1 MEDWYNIEINDYTIN
16 EIIFALEE
24 QAKWSKDIYQITETI
39 HIIDHLEEAKTED
52 ITRQNKEYE
61 EWVQHQNMFNEKI
74 EPDTFLYY
82 AILECLNKTGIKD
95 WDAESKYHL
104 AINLIDIFDKYKEK
118 QLYGD

>member
-1 MEDWYNIEINDYTIN
+1 MNDYTFN

-39 HIIDHLEEAKTED
+39 HLIDHLEEAKTED
-52 ITRQNKEYE
+52 ITRQNKEYK
-61 EWVQHQNMFNEKI
+61 EWIKHQKMFNEKTK
-74 EPDTFLYY
+74 PDTFLYS
-82 AILECLNKTGIKD
+82 AIQECLNKTGIKD